1 MTNAR
6 RIRALIVDD
15 EFLIGPEGSHLN
27 MSGISGLATKT
38 SLVEFLLKSIL
49 DKMIKTEKRKIAAV
63 FFNVKGKDLLY
74 LDKPNPQYDS
84 SDPYTN
90 KCRRMYDVLG
100 IEMTPFENVR
110 VFAPYDRKFEGH
122 TKSFRRDGKVEHFI
136 WELTEIVNDIPTLF
150 DEDSWDESVEAVYV
164 DVRDQIERQPIT
176 SYDQLIAWL
185 NEERRVVSQ
194 AHITHWRGHEK
205 EDFYKCA
212 KNLDALAARRPMET
226 AVVVLEPRP
235 GRPGEGGVR
244 TVP

>member
-1 MTNAR
+1 MET
-6 RIRALIVDD
+6 D
-15 EFLIGPEGSHLN
+15 E
-27 MSGISGLATKT
+27 
-38 SLVEFLLKSIL
+38 
-49 DKMIKTEKRKIAAV
+49 
-63 FFNVKGKDLLY
+63 
-74 LDKPNPQYDS
+74 
-84 SDPYTN
+84 YTN

-136 WELTEIVNDIPTLF
+136 WELTEIVDDIPTLF
-150 DEDSWDESVEAVYV
+150 DEESWDESVDAVYV

-205 EDFYKCA
+205 EDFYKT
-212 KNLDALAARRPMET
+212 RE
-226 AVVVLEPRP
+226 EPRRA
-235 GRPGEGGVR
+235 GRPV
-244 TVP
+244 